1 MFRSIKVAS
10 IVQIVFAVC
19 AVLLAL
25 TVFEYKKAL
34 NTFTNDLNLT
44 VSNTLTRLQINLP

>member
-25 TVFEYKKAL
+25 TVFEYKKR
-34 NTFTNDLNLT
+34 TQYFY
-44 VSNTLTRLQINLP
+44 Q

>member
-25 TVFEYKKAL
+25 TVFEYKKGKRSPVAC
-34 NTFTNDLNLT
+34 
-44 VSNTLTRLQINLP
+44 